1 MGVKKS
7 PAILFYGNFEKCRA
21 AKIFSY
27 LLKATLSGDKM
38 VILELSIQYRLHKNM
53 LPKTAVF
60 WKNSERLTKKFT
72 IQSSSNLFSS
82 EKGKNIFFILYS
94 AAEGG
99 YAFTFYP
106 ES

>member
-1 MGVKKS
+1 MPRS
-7 PAILFYGNFEKCRA
+7 QN
-21 AKIFSY
+21 IF
-27 LLKATLSGDKM
+27 LLAKATLSGDKM
-38 VILELSIQYRLHKNM
+38 VILELSIQYRLHENM

-60 WKNSERLTKKFT
+60 WKNSECLTKKFT
-72 IQSSSNLFSS
+72 VQSSGNLFSS
-82 EKGKNIFFILYS
+82 ERGKNILYILYS

>member
-7 PAILFYGNFEKCRA
+7 PAILFYGNFEKCHA

-60 WKNSERLTKKFT
+60 WKKSERLTEKFI
-72 IQSSSNLFSS
+72 IQ
-82 EKGKNIFFILYS
+82 
-94 AAEGG
+94 
-99 YAFTFYP
+99 
-106 ES
+106 

>member
-1 MGVKKS
+1 MGPKPAAYLACKPGGILQHGCKKKS

-21 AKIFSY
+21 IKIFSY

-60 WKNSERLTKKFT
+60 WKNRTFDQKIYNSIKFK
-72 IQSSSNLFSS
+72 LVF
-82 EKGKNIFFILYS
+82 K
-94 AAEGG
+94 
-99 YAFTFYP
+99 
-106 ES
+106 